1 MTARF
6 LRPHQDHFHNAL
18 TVLAAAL
25 DAADPAQ
32 AIRRMVFGSDHTLW
46 VDGTAYDL
54 RRFKRVVV
62 VGGGKAGA
70 SMAAAIEEIVEDRIT
85 AGVVSVK
92 YGYTAPTQI
101 IEVREAA
108 HPVPDEAGVSNTRDM
123 VKLLREATRDDLVIC
138 LISGGGSALM
148 TLPVE
153 GVSLDDVQILTQ
165 TLLKSGA
172 PIEAINA
179 VRKHLSQ
186 VQGGQMAR
194 LAYPATLITLVL
206 SDVVGSPLDVIA
218 SGPTVPDPTTFA
230 HAQAVLARYV
240 ESSVIPSSIR
250 RYLLRGLS
258 GGVQETPKA
267 DDEAFDRIQTVIIAD
282 NARAAQ
288 AAVEKAA
295 EAGYHTLL
303 LSTFVEGEAREVGRV
318 LAALGKEIV
327 THNRP
332 VPRPAC
338 LILGGETTVT
348 VRGNGRG
355 GRNQELAL
363 AAALAIQGWDD
374 VLIAS
379 LGTDGS
385 DGPTDAAGG
394 IVDGSTVSRGQALGL
409 SAVAALDQNDAY
421 TFLSQTDNLLVT
433 GPTNT
438 NVNDLMAVFVE

>member
-6 LRPHQDHFHNAL
+6 LRPQQDHFHNAL

-32 AIRRMVFGSDHTLW
+32 AIRRMVFCSDHTLW

-108 HPVPDEAGVSNTRDM
+108 HPVPDEAGVNNTRAI
-123 VKLLREATRDDLVIC
+123 VKLLREATQDDLVIC

-172 PIEAINA
+172 PIEALNA

-258 GGVQETPKA
+258 GGAADTPKT
-267 DDEAFDRIQTVIIAD
+267 DDEAFDRMQTVIIAD

-295 EAGYHTLL
+295 EVGYHSLL

-327 THNRP
+327 MHSRP

-348 VRGNGRG
+348 VRGDGRG

-374 VLIAS
+374 LVIAS
-379 LGTDGS
+379 LGTDGT

-394 IVDGSTVSRGQALGL
+394 VVDGSTVARGQTLGL
-409 SAVAALDQNDAY
+409 SAHAALDQNDAY

>member
-172 PIEAINA
+172 PIEEINA

-385 DGPTDAAGG
+385 DGPPDAAGG

>member
-6 LRPHQDHFHNAL
+6 LRPQQDHFHNAL
-18 TVLAAAL
+18 TVLEAAL

>member
-6 LRPHQDHFHNAL
+6 LRPQQDHFHNAL
-18 TVLAAAL
+18 TVLEAAL

-327 THNRP
+327 AHNRP